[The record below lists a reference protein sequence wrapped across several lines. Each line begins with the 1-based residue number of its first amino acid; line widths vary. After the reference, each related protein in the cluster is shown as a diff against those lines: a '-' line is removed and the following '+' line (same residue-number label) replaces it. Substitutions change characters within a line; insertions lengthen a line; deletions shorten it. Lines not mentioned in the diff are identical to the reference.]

1 MKNNNI
7 LELSEI
13 ENKFN
18 EIQDE
23 RSNIL
28 KRMRELEKLD
38 VINEYQKLCSSN
50 ETLYRQQNSLRER
63 YTNLKQKNCSHPL
76 WYFIKEETDTYE
88 GRTYY
93 TCRCLECN
101 LVEER
106 RSRDFDD
113 VIRGDYSKIKDEYN
127 NRKSSPSVKAV
138 QMIKKYSGRN
148 K

>member
-1 MKNNNI
+1 MKNNYS

-13 ENKFN
+13 EKKFN
-18 EIQDE
+18 EIQEE

-28 KRMRELEKLD
+28 KTMHELEKLD
-38 VINEYQKLCSSN
+38 VIIEYQKLCSSN
-50 ETLYRQQNSLRER
+50 ETLYRQQKNLREK

-76 WYFIKEETDTYE
+76 WHFIKEETDTYE

-106 RSRDFDD
+106 RSRDFDN
-113 VIRGDYSKIKDEYN
+113 VIRGDYKKIKEDYD
-127 NRKSSPSVKAV
+127 NRKSVPSVKAI
-138 QMIKKYSGRN
+138 QMIKKYSGR
-148 K
+148 KK